1 MNELRTEAAHQLRWM
16 VYGLLL
22 VTSVGAMIGRTWT
35 VKSSLGKTP
44 LLSANDRSRW
54 STVRALVDH
63 GTFALDEVIFLD
75 RKQTKRDREWYSID
89 MVRHKGPDGA
99 EHFYSSKPPL
109 PTVMMASAYWC
120 LQKVTGATLADRPF
134 YVVRCLLLLANVLPL
149 AVFLWLIFR
158 LAERYGRSDWGR
170 LFVAASA
177 AYGTFLTTFAVTL
190 NNHVWAAVSA
200 AIALYAA
207 MAVWCEGRRELR
219 YFVLAGMFSAFAAV
233 NELPALSFCAL
244 LGVAL
249 AYRSPGRCLAGFAPA
264 AAIVAVAFFGTNF
277 RAHGHWIPPYAH
289 RSDGPRVAAVEGDY
303 LPQIQSGE
311 IPPVLRDQL
320 TQAGIQLSAQAVVQP
335 RWSGQG
341 WMIWDPDGQDRLA
354 VSADQR
360 SVQAFVWNQWYEYEG
375 SYWLDERKTGVDRG
389 EPSRAAYA
397 FHVLLGHHGVFSL
410 TPIWLL
416 SLVGAGLWLQ
426 RGQSSLHGITSSL
439 ANGAASAPRCLR
451 GQSNLRGITASLANG
466 AASAPRCL
474 RGITAGIALVT
485 AVCLAFY
492 LARPLLDRNYG
503 GVCCGFRWMFWFTPM
518 WLLVMI
524 PAADA
529 MAPRRAWRFVA
540 LGLLLIS
547 AVSAAYASLNPWS
560 HPWLYEYWS
569 FLGWIQ

>member
-1 MNELRTEAAHQLRWM
+1 MNDLRSDAASQVRWI

-22 VTSVGAMIGRTWT
+22 VTSVGAMTGRIWT

-54 STVRALVDH
+54 ATVRALVDH
-63 GTFALDEVIFLD
+63 GTFALDEVIFRD
-75 RKQTKRDREWYSID
+75 RHQTKRDREWYSID

-109 PTVMMASAYWC
+109 PTVMMATAYWG
-120 LQKVTGATLADRPF
+120 LQKVTGATLAERPF

-149 AVFLWLIFR
+149 AVCLGLIFR
-158 LAERYGRSDWGR
+158 LLERYGRTDWGR
-170 LFVAASA
+170 LFIAASA

-207 MAVWCEGRRELR
+207 VAIWCEGRRELR

-244 LGVAL
+244 LGAAL
-249 AYRSPGRCLAGFAPA
+249 AYRSPGRCLAGFVPA
-264 AAIVAVAFFGTNF
+264 AAVVAAAFFGTNIW
-277 RAHGHWIPPYAH
+277 AHGHWMPPYTH
-289 RSDGPRVAAVEGDY
+289 RGDGPRVAGAEGDY
-303 LPQIQSGE
+303 RAQIHANQIPQ
-311 IPPVLRDQL
+311 VLRDEL
-320 TQAGIQLSAQAVVQP
+320 SKTGIQLSARAVLQP

-341 WMIWDPDGQDRLA
+341 WMIWDQDTQDRLA
-354 VSADQR
+354 VTADER
-360 SVQAFVWNQWYEYEG
+360 SVQAFVWSQWYEYEG

-397 FHVLLGHHGVFSL
+397 FHVLLGHHGILSL

-416 SLVGAGLWLQ
+416 SLVGAGLWLR
-426 RGQSSLHGITSSL
+426 RGES
-439 ANGAASAPRCLR
+439 RLR
-451 GQSNLRGITASLANG
+451 GV
-466 AASAPRCL
+466 
-474 RGITAGIALVT
+474 TAGIVLVT

-492 LARPLLDRNYG
+492 LARPLVDRNYG
-503 GVCCGFRWMFWFTPM
+503 GVSCGFRWMFWFTPM
-518 WLLVMI
+518 WLLVMV

-529 MAPRRAWRFVA
+529 IAPRRVWRYIA
-540 LGLLLIS
+540 LGFLLIS

-560 HPWLYEYWS
+560 HPWLYEYWT

>member
-1 MNELRTEAAHQLRWM
+1 MNELRSDATSLVRWI

-22 VTSVGAMIGRTWT
+22 VTSVGAMAGRIGTA
-35 VKSSLGKTP
+35 KSPLGKTP

-54 STVRALVDH
+54 ATVRALVDH
-63 GTFALDEVIFLD
+63 GTFALDEVIFRD
-75 RKQTKRDREWYSID
+75 RNQIKRDREWYSID
-89 MVRHKGPDGA
+89 MVRHKGRDGV

-109 PTVMMASAYWC
+109 PTVLMACAYWG

-149 AVFLWLIFR
+149 AVYLWLIFR
-158 LAERYGRSDWGR
+158 LVERYGRTDWGR
-170 LFVAASA
+170 LFIATCA

-207 MAVWCEGRRELR
+207 LAIWCEGRRELR
-219 YFVLAGMFSAFAAV
+219 YFALAGAFAAFAVV

-244 LGVAL
+244 LGAAL
-249 AYRSPGRCLAGFAPA
+249 AYRSPSRCLAGFAPA
-264 AAIVAVAFFGTNF
+264 AAVVAASFFGTNIW
-277 RAHGHWIPPYAH
+277 AHGRWNPPYAH
-289 RSDGPRVAAVEGDY
+289 RGDGPRVAALEGDF
-303 LPQIQSGE
+303 LARVQAGE
-311 IPPVLRDQL
+311 IPPVLRERL
-320 TQAGIQLSAQAVVQP
+320 AQAGIPLSAQAVLQP

-354 VSADQR
+354 VTADER

-375 SYWLDERKTGVDRG
+375 SYWLDECKTGVDRG

-397 FHVLLGHHGVFSL
+397 FHVVLGHHGILSL

-416 SLVGAGLWLQ
+416 SIVGAGIWLR
-426 RGQSSLHGITSSL
+426 RGESSLRS
-439 ANGAASAPRCLR
+439 AA
-451 GQSNLRGITASLANG
+451 
-466 AASAPRCL
+466 
-474 RGITAGIALVT
+474 AGIASVT
-485 AVCLAFY
+485 AICLAFY
-492 LARPLLDRNYG
+492 LARPLVDRNYG

-529 MAPRRAWRFVA
+529 VASRRGWRYAA

-547 AVSAAYASLNPWS
+547 SISAAYASLNPWS

-569 FLGWIQ
+569 SLGWIQ